1 MSESLDLHLLKI
13 NSHYNLEI
21 VRANSLVVLEYLSP
35 TVSPLIKSQNESKLG
50 LIIVREIEQIKKKT
64 VVLIFML
71 IVLKVIFYL

>member
-21 VRANSLVVLEYLSP
+21 VRANRLVVLEYLSP

-50 LIIVREIEQIKKKT
+50 VIIVREIEQIKKKT